1 MRRLLCM
8 VLTGAVMIGCLCT
21 GTGAVDESNVV
32 SYSFETTGTAITRA
46 TGNLDWTIEANGTVV
61 ADTSFT
67 MSAGE
72 TVWIR
77 ANYSPENASLDFG
90 LVDSN
95 EKFHYINVTT
105 GSIDKTI
112 EIPENGDY
120 TLAIRNNSS
129 KSVNG
134 DHFVSDTLNKTEIVG
149 AARALAYQLDD
160 GNYPVSDKGKTYGS
174 ALLSEIVGHEPDLI
188 SAVGTDGQA
197 GYVKYEDVKKP
208 EIKNPSEAVSY
219 MQDRLET
226 YTVPLYDL
234 QEEVIGEFE
243 IGCAMDVTGY
253 SLEEAKEMV
262 NLGERAGS
270 VLSVEQT
277 SLINGNFPKNV
288 RGETYGT
295 ALMAEVV
302 GEMPDLQA
310 AIGTNDQEG
319 YVRTSDLSHPKFETP
334 QDALEWQK
342 TQPDSYY
349 IPLYDFQGNEIGSF
363 LRERNNLT
371 IAEMEAM
378 KG

>member
-1 MRRLLCM
+1 MELSQKLKELRKKQGLTQLELAERL
-8 VLTGAVMIGCLCT
+8 
-21 GTGAVDESNVV
+21 
-32 SYSFETTGTAITRA
+32 
-46 TGNLDWTIEANGTVV
+46 
-61 ADTSFT
+61 
-67 MSAGE
+67 
-72 TVWIR
+72 
-77 ANYSPENASLDFG
+77 
-90 LVDSN
+90 
-95 EKFHYINVTT
+95 
-105 GSIDKTI
+105 
-112 EIPENGDY
+112 
-120 TLAIRNNSS
+120 
-129 KSVNG
+129 
-134 DHFVSDTLNKTEIVG
+134 FVSRQAISGWEAGTSRPSTENLQSLSRLFNIPLETL
-149 AARALAYQLDD
+149 LDD
-160 GNYPVSDKGKTYGS
+160 TAEAEPAAAQEKLPAEEQAKEEDKGQGKARRYK
-174 ALLSEIVGHEPDLI
+174 AI
-188 SAVGTDGQA
+188 
-197 GYVKYEDVKKP
+197 
-208 EIKNPSEAVSY
+208 
-219 MQDRLET
+219 
-226 YTVPLYDL
+226 
-234 QEEVIGEFE
+234 
-243 IGCAMDVTGY
+243 TGY

>member
-1 MRRLLCM
+1 MRDLRLGMEEFFQYLPVFLGQCHRDLKD
-8 VLTGAVMIGCLCT
+8 VKG
-21 GTGAVDESNVV
+21 NV
-32 SYSFETTGTAITRA
+32 R
-46 TGNLDWTIEANGTVV
+46 
-61 ADTSFT
+61 
-67 MSAGE
+67 
-72 TVWIR
+72 
-77 ANYSPENASLDFG
+77 
-90 LVDSN
+90 
-95 EKFHYINVTT
+95 
-105 GSIDKTI
+105 
-112 EIPENGDY
+112 
-120 TLAIRNNSS
+120 
-129 KSVNG
+129 
-134 DHFVSDTLNKTEIVG
+134 
-149 AARALAYQLDD
+149 
-160 GNYPVSDKGKTYGS
+160 
-174 ALLSEIVGHEPDLI
+174 LSE
-188 SAVGTDGQA
+188 A
-197 GYVKYEDVKKP
+197 
-208 EIKNPSEAVSY
+208 IKGEH
-219 MQDRLET
+219 LHG
-226 YTVPLYDL
+226 TVPLYDL

-302 GEMPDLQA
+302 GKMPDLQA

-349 IPLYDFQGNEIGSF
+349 IPLYDFQVNEFGSF

>member
-8 VLTGAVMIGCLCT
+8 VLTGAVMIGCMCT

-46 TGNLDWTIEANGTVV
+46 TGNLDWT
-61 ADTSFT
+61 
-67 MSAGE
+67 
-72 TVWIR
+72 
-77 ANYSPENASLDFG
+77 
-90 LVDSN
+90 
-95 EKFHYINVTT
+95 
-105 GSIDKTI
+105 
-112 EIPENGDY
+112 
-120 TLAIRNNSS
+120 
-129 KSVNG
+129 
-134 DHFVSDTLNKTEIVG
+134 
-149 AARALAYQLDD
+149 
-160 GNYPVSDKGKTYGS
+160 
-174 ALLSEIVGHEPDLI
+174 
-188 SAVGTDGQA
+188 
-197 GYVKYEDVKKP
+197 
-208 EIKNPSEAVSY
+208 
-219 MQDRLET
+219 
-226 YTVPLYDL
+226 
-234 QEEVIGEFE
+234 
-243 IGCAMDVTGY
+243 
-253 SLEEAKEMV
+253 
-262 NLGERAGS
+262 
-270 VLSVEQT
+270 
-277 SLINGNFPKNV
+277 NGNFPKNV